1 MVRRRSRSCG
11 YEWVLQV
18 RILEVPRQVVRY
30 ESSSAKLNR
39 LGRMQVRNKAKSTPR
54 EQEDDEEAA
63 GGGAGREGVREIG
76 EERAGAGGGGT
87 NQPLADKKQ
96 GKNLAGL
103 ISSLLL
109 LLPLNRSIAQSP
121 SLSLCPSLSVS
132 VPFSGSPLCLQ
143 LVTVAVSSKSQDED
157 EIGAVAWSA
166 RAGKPRLPNA
176 HLLICEGA
184 TVGDVGLDA
193 ANGSSSSVP
202 AEVGLWT
209 HRQGWG
215 SSESVS
221 LAASPSRDHVGI
233 QVPYLGTVQSSVVQV
248 LFFCL
253 PGG

>member
-1 MVRRRSRSCG
+1 MVGGRSGSGIRVSGWDLMVRRRSRSCG

-109 LLPLNRSIAQSP
+109 LLPLNRP
-121 SLSLCPSLSVS
+121 LSLCVRLCPSLSLSPDLLS
-132 VPFSGSPLCLQ
+132 VCNLSLLPCQ
-143 LVTVAVSSKSQDED
+143 
-157 EIGAVAWSA
+157 A
-166 RAGKPRLPNA
+166 RVKTKTRL
-176 HLLICEGA
+176 
-184 TVGDVGLDA
+184 
-193 ANGSSSSVP
+193 
-202 AEVGLWT
+202 GLWLG
-209 HRQGWG
+209 RLVQGSQG
-215 SSESVS
+215 YQM
-221 LAASPSRDHVGI
+221 PI
-233 QVPYLGTVQSSVVQV
+233 
-248 LFFCL
+248 F
-253 PGG
+253 